1 LADAPLVAWNRT
13 QDGRIAWS
21 AGQIALGNGV
31 VTAAEAAALAVARAQ
46 AQVEPPEQ
54 SECRD
59 APGSAERFRLTIA
72 GAENGPAATL
82 DAIETIGAAGARL
95 GIATDA
101 SGALSVERSLERFV
115 QTMTETFTHLNVGL
129 AIFDRNQT
137 LAMFNPAWFRSGK
150 LMRPGWRGAPVCA
163 KSSIAFGP
171 TGASPRCRISTNGG
185 GG

>member
-1 LADAPLVAWNRT
+1 
-13 QDGRIAWS
+13 
-21 AGQIALGNGV
+21 LGNGV

-46 AQVEPPEQ
+46 AQVEPQVEPPEQ

-115 QTMTETFTHLNVGL
+115 QTMTETFAHLNVGL

-137 LAMFNPAWFRSGK
+137 LAMFNPVLVQIWQADAAWLAGR
-150 LMRPGWRGAPVCA
+150 PVCVE
-163 KSSIAFGP
+163 SSTAFGP

-185 GG
+185 SG